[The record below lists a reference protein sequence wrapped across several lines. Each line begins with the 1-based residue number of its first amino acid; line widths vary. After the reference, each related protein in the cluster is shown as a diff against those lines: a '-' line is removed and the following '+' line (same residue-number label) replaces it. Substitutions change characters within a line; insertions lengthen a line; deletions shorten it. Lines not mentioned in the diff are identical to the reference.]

1 MAACK
6 CHCFDVRIILS
17 QSWTITVVTYNL
29 ETDVLEL
36 ISCIV
41 AISKGLLG
49 P

>member
-6 CHCFDVRIILS
+6 CHCFDVRINLY
-17 QSWTITVVTYNL
+17 QSLTITVVTYSL
-29 ETDVLEL
+29 EADILES

-49 P
+49 A

>member
-17 QSWTITVVTYNL
+17 QSLTITVVMYNL
-29 ETDVLEL
+29 DADVLES

-41 AISKGLLG
+41 AISKGLLV